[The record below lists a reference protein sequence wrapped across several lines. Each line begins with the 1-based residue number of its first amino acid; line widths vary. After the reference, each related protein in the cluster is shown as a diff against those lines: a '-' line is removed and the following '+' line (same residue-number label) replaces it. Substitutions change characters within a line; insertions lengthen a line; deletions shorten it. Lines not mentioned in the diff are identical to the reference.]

1 MAASRNYRL
10 GSIWLVNFDH
20 SIDPERHKPRPAM
33 IVSGTL
39 FNQRRKVTVLPITSI
54 APDNRLLPVV
64 VPIEPNPTN
73 GLTTDSFIVCVDPM
87 TFDRQRL
94 VQQLGILS
102 TDKIRQVQ
110 SILCS
115 YLELDSMSSDIDDSS
130 ELLN

>member
-1 MAASRNYRL
+1 MATSHNYRL
-10 GSIWLVNFDH
+10 GSIWLVNFDPQ
-20 SIDPERHKPRPAM
+20 IGNKIRQPRPVM

-39 FNQRRKVTVLPITSI
+39 FNQRRKVTILPIISD

-73 GLTTDSFIVCVDPM
+73 GLTTDSLIICVDPM
-87 TFDRQRL
+87 TFNKQRL
-94 VQQLGILS
+94 VQQLGRLS

-115 YLELDSMSSDIDDSS
+115 YLELDAMDRDLDDSS
-130 ELLN
+130 DLLN